1 MNKSLMSMALIATI
15 TGSCLAASEALAA
28 DPCMTLTENAEWN
41 TLVAQMNQEAK
52 DGQYDQALNTI
63 KKLDEICPN
72 VPSVHYTAGMLY
84 RKKNDN
90 HNAFHHFTIATQNTK
105 QFTVDEDLMKRMW
118 FALYETQHPEVI
130 DFLNGDTDSA
140 YQKLI
145 QSKDKTIQQYQ
156 LKSDEDDKYTKI
168 MMWTGAG
175 IGITGVVLSVLGGTM
190 MVLGMDKDEYSYKEM
205 TKTDDNDNKL
215 LNGNTDIVIS
225 RENNTYDSGA
235 ILFGVGIGAAIA
247 GAILAGIGGYRYV
260 RMEPSSDDFDVS
272 FSMSLNEA
280 SLQVRF

>member
-52 DGQYDQALNTI
+52 DGQYAQALNTI

-190 MVLGMDKDEYSYKEM
+190 MVLGMDKDEYRFDGKL
-205 TKTDDNDNKL
+205 KRRNDIYN
-215 LNGNTDIVIS
+215 
-225 RENNTYDSGA
+225 SGA
-235 ILFGVGIGAAIA
+235 ILLGVGIGSAVA

-260 RMEPSSDDFDVS
+260 KLKPASDDFDVS
-272 FSMSLNEA
+272 FGMSLNEA

>member
-1 MNKSLMSMALIATI
+1 MNKNWMSMALIATI
-15 TGSCLAASEALAA
+15 TGSCLAASEAWAA

-41 TLVAQMNQEAK
+41 TLVDQMNQEAK

-190 MVLGMDKDEYSYKEM
+190 MGIYKEPPTYEITM
-205 TKTDDNDNKL
+205 SQTTFSANYDKNNHFYAGT
-215 LNGNTDIVIS
+215 IV
-225 RENNTYDSGA
+225 
-235 ILFGVGIGAAIA
+235 LGVGISAAVA
-247 GAILAGIGGYRYV
+247 GAIIAGIAGYRYV
-260 RMEPSSDDFDVS
+260 RMKPASDDFDIS

-280 SLQVRF
+280 LLQIKF

>member
-1 MNKSLMSMALIATI
+1 MALIATI

-175 IGITGVVLSVLGGTM
+175 IGITGVVLAAVGGALM
-190 MVLGMDKDEYSYKEM
+190 GLFYDEPEYHVVM
-205 TKTDDNDNKL
+205 TDDVVTLADRKSAYDNGTIL
-215 LNGNTDIVIS
+215 L
-225 RENNTYDSGA
+225 
-235 ILFGVGIGAAIA
+235 GVGISAAVIGAVF
-247 GAILAGIGGYRYV
+247 AGIGGYRYV
-260 RMEPSSDDFDVS
+260 KMKPASDDFDVS
-272 FSMSLNEA
+272 FGMSLNKA